1 MELLMTESHMHLQ
14 DIKSTPSLT
23 GQNNNKGM
31 SSIRLNLLTKT
42 TWKLKTPGGILVFR
56 VLVQNCGG
64 IRMFLRGGVLS
75 IFQLPSYNGL
85 DPCLGDK

>member
-1 MELLMTESHMHLQ
+1 M
-14 DIKSTPSLT
+14 
-23 GQNNNKGM
+23 
-31 SSIRLNLLTKT
+31 LTKT

-85 DPCLGDK
+85 DINVLKIWEEDHELMNHYV